1 MHNAIAST
9 IRSTLAC
16 LLWFAGITH
25 AQTFP
30 DRVIN
35 LVVPYSAG
43 GTTDI
48 TLRAL
53 ADLASKHLGQRVIV
67 ENRAGAGGTLGPA
80 WMANQRPDGYTV
92 AQMPIT
98 VFRYP
103 HMTQTTFNPMTDF
116 TWILHISGYTFGVV
130 VRADAPW
137 KTWKELI
144 AYAKA
149 NPGKV
154 TYSTPG
160 NGTSLHI
167 TMEEIS
173 RREGITWTQ
182 VPYKG
187 YAEAGQA
194 LLGGHVMVTADS
206 TGWAEM
212 VDAGRMR
219 LLVTWG
225 PKRTKRWPN
234 APTLKDLGY
243 DLVQNSPYGIAG
255 PKNMDPKVVRVLHDA
270 FKKALEDPEYQ
281 KILDRYDQ
289 DPLYMSG
296 DEYAKFARK
305 LFEEER
311 EIIKRMGL
319 KL

>member
-1 MHNAIAST
+1 MNTIVHSA
-9 IRSTLAC
+9 IRSTIAC
-16 LLWFAGITH
+16 LLWFAALTQ

-30 DRVIN
+30 DRAIN

-43 GTTDI
+43 GSTDV
-48 TLRAL
+48 TMRAL
-53 ADLASKHLGQRVIV
+53 ADLASKHLGQRIIV

-80 WMANQRPDGYTV
+80 WMANQKPDGYTV

-137 KTWKELI
+137 KTWRELI

-149 NPGKV
+149 NPGKI

-167 TMEEIS
+167 TMEEIA

-187 YAEAGQA
+187 YADAGQA

-289 DPLYMSG
+289 DALYMSG
-296 DEYAKFARK
+296 DDYAKFARK

>member
-16 LLWFAGITH
+16 LLWFASITQ

-43 GTTDI
+43 GSTDV

-53 ADLASKHLGQRVIV
+53 ADLASKHLGQRIIV

-167 TMEEIS
+167 TMEEIA

-225 PKRTKRWPN
+225 SKRTKRWPN

>member
-1 MHNAIAST
+1 MNIIATS
-9 IRSTLAC
+9 IRMLVICC
-16 LLWFAGITH
+16 LSITATTQ

-43 GTTDI
+43 GSTDV
-48 TLRAL
+48 TMRAL
-53 ADLASKHLGQRVIV
+53 ADLASKHLGQRIIV

-80 WMANQRPDGYTV
+80 WMANQKPDGYTV

-167 TMEEIS
+167 TMEEIA

-289 DPLYMSG
+289 DTLYMSG
-296 DEYAKFARK
+296 DEYAKFTRK
-305 LFEEER
+305 IFEDER

>member
-1 MHNAIAST
+1 MSKALFQIV
-9 IRSTLAC
+9 
-16 LLWFAGITH
+16 FAALVSFSAT

-30 DRVIN
+30 ERPIN

-43 GTTDI
+43 GSTDVVM
-48 TLRAL
+48 RVL
-53 ADLASKHLGQRVIV
+53 ADIAGKHLGQRMIV

-80 WMANQRPDGYTV
+80 WMANQKPDGHTL

-103 HMTQTTFNPMTDF
+103 HMTKTAFDPLTDF
-116 TWILHISGYTFGVV
+116 TWIIHLTGYTFGVV

-137 KTWKELI
+137 KTWKEFL
-144 AYAKA
+144 AFAKA

-167 TMEEIS
+167 TMEEIA

-194 LLGGHVMVTADS
+194 LLGGHVMATADS

-225 PKRTKRWPN
+225 PTRTKRWPN

-243 DLVQNSPYGIAG
+243 DIVQNSPFGIAG
-255 PKNMDPKVVRVLHDA
+255 PKNMDPRTVRILHDA
-270 FKKALEDPEYQ
+270 FKRAMEDPEFQ

-289 DPLYMSG
+289 DLAYLNSE
-296 DEYAKFARK
+296 DYAKFVRK
-305 LFEEER
+305 LYEEEGVV
-311 EIIKRMGL
+311 IKHMGL